1 MATADAALANGR
13 RCFGPGDEMVRQDLT
28 SGFPVIN
35 LLSHYCGVDW
45 REMPNAGGA
54 FNVEG
59 VAGLRF
65 EAVPLPSKAPP
76 YSPHRH
82 DPHLGDNIGI
92 SIVNETTGKR
102 PFYAPGLGEI
112 ELPTPSR
119 GAESRGNGGHD
130 DGVTRTGIQKP

>member
-1 MATADAALANGR
+1 
-13 RCFGPGDEMVRQDLT
+13 MVRQDLT

-35 LLSHYCGVDW
+35 ILSHYCGVDW

-65 EAVPLPSKAPP
+65 EAVPLSSKAPP

-82 DPHLGDNIGI
+82 DPHLGDNIRI

>member
-1 MATADAALANGR
+1 
-13 RCFGPGDEMVRQDLT
+13 MVRQDLT

-65 EAVPLPSKAPP
+65 EAVPLSSKAPP

-82 DPHLGDNIGI
+82 DPIWATI
-92 SIVNETTGKR
+92 SAFRSSMKPPASAR
-102 PFYAPGLGEI
+102 
-112 ELPTPSR
+112 S
-119 GAESRGNGGHD
+119 
-130 DGVTRTGIQKP
+130 TRQVWER